1 MYVTVPFVVFYH
13 SYRFSFQYCLYFFPF
28 RCLLFSFKFKG
39 VVIEPTTVRM
49 TTASTT
55 ATVITTTE
63 NKGYQV
69 VNEVHTKKPHKPNG
83 GSVVPGE
90 IVRQIVV

>member
-1 MYVTVPFVVFYH
+1 MYVTVPFVVFTIATVFR
-13 SYRFSFQYCLYFFPF
+13 SNVAFICFSF
-28 RCLLFSFKFKG
+28 RWLLFSFKFKG
-39 VVIEPTTVRM
+39 VVIEPTTVGM

-55 ATVITTTE
+55 TTVITTTE